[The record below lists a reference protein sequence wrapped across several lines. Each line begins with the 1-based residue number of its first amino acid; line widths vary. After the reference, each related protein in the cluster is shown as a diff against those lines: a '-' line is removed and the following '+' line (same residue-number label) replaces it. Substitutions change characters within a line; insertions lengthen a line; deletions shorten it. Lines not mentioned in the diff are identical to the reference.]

1 MVLIDERSGRDINA
15 LPILDDKQLYVY
27 ILQNTAG
34 KVKVGVTKNLPQ
46 RIQSLS
52 GSNGQGNAITHCYC
66 SPATYLTTIEGIMHN
81 RMKQCRIEGTEWFY
95 YEDDPSGDI
104 LFDSA
109 IELMEKLFSST
120 EYARCNELKQRML
133 SIRK

>member
-1 MVLIDERSGRDINA
+1 MDLIDERSGKDIDV
-15 LPILDDKQLYVY
+15 LPILNDKQLYVY

-34 KVKVGVTKNLPQ
+34 KVKVGVSHNLSQ

-52 GSNGQGNAITHCYC
+52 GSNGQGNTITHCYC

-120 EYARCNELKQRML
+120 EYARCNEL
-133 SIRK
+133 RKNYSSKI